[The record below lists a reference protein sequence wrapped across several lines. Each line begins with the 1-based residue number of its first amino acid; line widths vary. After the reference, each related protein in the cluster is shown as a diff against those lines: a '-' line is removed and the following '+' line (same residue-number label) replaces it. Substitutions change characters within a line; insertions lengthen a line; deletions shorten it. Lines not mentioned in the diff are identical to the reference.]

1 MSSSP
6 NLDALSQFEWLI
18 MNFLWDMEKA
28 SARKVMESMPEEGQR
43 AYTTIQTYME
53 RLVDKGYL
61 SKEKIGMVNFYTTE
75 IARESALD
83 GATMDGATSNFID
96 KVFQGS
102 GSSLAAYLL
111 KNNRLNQDDL
121 EKIKDILEGEA

>member
-75 IARESALD
+75 IARESAV
-83 GATMDGATSNFID
+83 DGATSNFID

>member
-1 MSSSP
+1 MSSRP

-75 IARESALD
+75 IARESAV
-83 GATMDGATSNFID
+83 DGATSNFID

-121 EKIKDILEGEA
+121 EKIKDIIEGEE

>member
-1 MSSSP
+1 MSSRI

-18 MNFLWDMEKA
+18 MNHIWGVEKA
-28 SARKVMESMPEEGQR
+28 SAREVMEAMPEEGQR

-61 SKEKIGMVNFYTTE
+61 TKEKLGMVNFYTTE
-75 IARESALD
+75 IPRESAV
-83 GATMDGATSNFID
+83 DGATSNFIE

-102 GSSLAAYLL
+102 GSNLAAYLL
-111 KNNRLNQDDL
+111 KSNKLNRDDL
-121 EKIKDILEGEA
+121 EKIKDILKGGE

>member
-1 MSSSP
+1 MSSRA
-6 NLDALSQFEWLI
+6 NLDALSQYEWLI
-18 MNFLWDMEKA
+18 MNHIWEVESA
-28 SARKVMESMPEEGQR
+28 SAREVMEALPEEAQR

-61 SKEKIGMVNFYTTE
+61 TKEKIGMVNFYTTN
-75 IARESALD
+75 IPRESVVD
-83 GATMDGATSNFID
+83 GATNNFID

-111 KNNRLNQDDL
+111 KNNKLNQKDL
-121 EKIKDILEGEA
+121 EKIRDVLERGE

>member
-75 IARESALD
+75 IARESAV
-83 GATMDGATSNFID
+83 DGATSNFID

-111 KNNRLNQDDL
+111 KNNRLNEIQGQ
-121 EKIKDILEGEA
+121 ILPLWNICWV

>member
-1 MSSSP
+1 MSSKA

-18 MNFLWDMEKA
+18 MNHLWDNDKA
-28 SARKVMESMPEEGQR
+28 SAREVMEALPAEAQR

-61 SKEKIGMVNFYTTE
+61 AKEKIGMVNFYTTQVP
-75 IARESALD
+75 RDQVVD
-83 GATMDGATSNFID
+83 GATNSFIER
-96 KVFQGS
+96 VFQGS

-111 KNNRLNQDDL
+111 KSKSLDPVDIQ
-121 EKIKDILEGEA
+121 KIKDILEKGEDHD